1 MTDKDL
7 YYDKYLKYKN
17 KYLDLK
23 VQIGG
28 TIWDIETLNLPRR
41 KIYKAIDRT
50 TSIERKIF
58 IKYHYT
64 TKDTLKIIIKDNDI
78 NIDLDFPLISTLEE
92 YFKKNEHFTNSIHEF
107 KNRDDLIEQFILA
120 IQYII
125 ERIKETKI
133 KKFIINSIET
143 FMLLPIDATW
153 SITSSDIPTNIF
165 YEAINVFIKENI
177 IRIEYKKTNDTHTL
191 KIIIKYYDNINIE
204 LYLIYSQ
211 PIIKKITR
219 TSLIG
224 IDLFKKNF
232 ELQEQ
237 FLLAIEY
244 IINQITATEVKK
256 FIFES
261 IMSVFAI
268 EQL

>member
-28 TIWDIETLNLPRR
+28 TIIWTIKTINFPHR
-41 KIYKAIDRT
+41 KIYKAINRT
-50 TSIERKIF
+50 TSIEREIF

-92 YFKKNEHFTNSIHEF
+92 YFKKNEHFTNSIYEF
-107 KNRDDLIEQFILA
+107 KNRDELKTQFILA

-125 ERIKETKI
+125 KEIKETE
-133 KKFIINSIET
+133 KKEFIINSIET
-143 FMLLPIDATW
+143 FMLLDDTW
-153 SITSSDIPTNIF
+153 SNRKYYTPTNIF
-165 YEAINVFIKENI
+165 YETTNVFIKENI
-177 IRIEYKKTNDTHTL
+177 IRIEYKKTNDTHIL

-204 LYLIYSQ
+204 LYLTYSQ
-211 PIIKKITR
+211 PSIEEITR

-224 IDLFKKNF
+224 IDLFNKNV
-232 ELQEQ
+232 ELQKQ
-237 FLLAIEY
+237 FILAIEY
-244 IINQITATEVKK
+244 ITNRITATEVQS

-261 IMSVFAI
+261 IRTV
-268 EQL
+268 LYH